1 MSAAPYQFFDL
12 SSHKS
17 LTFDALLS
25 GSLVRSGMG
34 ACPSFEITRA
44 QQADQ
49 TASCTDY
56 HVYSV
61 LGVLLVGVEKLR
73 IFLVSS
79 PSELIRLLCLR
90 RIKI

>member
-17 LTFDALLS
+17 LLTHCYQEALCEVEWELAPAS
-25 GSLVRSGMG
+25 KSQE
-34 ACPSFEITRA
+34 PSKSI
-44 QQADQ
+44 QH
-49 TASCTDY
+49 ASCTVY